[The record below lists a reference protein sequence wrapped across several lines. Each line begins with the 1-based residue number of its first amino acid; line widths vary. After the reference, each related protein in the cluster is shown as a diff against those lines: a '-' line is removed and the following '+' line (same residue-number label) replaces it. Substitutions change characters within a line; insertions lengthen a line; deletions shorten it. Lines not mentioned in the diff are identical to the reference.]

1 MKKLI
6 YSQPTAEIYELKL
19 RGNVL
24 QGVSP
29 DGTWGKSIQ
38 QGTTWGSN
46 GDEDYGME

>member
-29 DGTWGKSIQ
+29 DGPGSANNGYNG
-38 QGTTWGSN
+38 QGN
-46 GDEDYGME
+46 DLGDLDD